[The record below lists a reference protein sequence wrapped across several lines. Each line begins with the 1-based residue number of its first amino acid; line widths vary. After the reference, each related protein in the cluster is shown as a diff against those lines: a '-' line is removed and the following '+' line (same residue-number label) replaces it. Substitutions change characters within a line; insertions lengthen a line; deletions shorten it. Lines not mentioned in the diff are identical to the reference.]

1 MKRLYQ
7 FLLLCFVILNITS
20 CSTGF
25 TAYKHGDYYNACL
38 ESIDRLRSKPNN
50 KKAQYVL
57 TTAYPLALKTTE
69 REIDNANLAN
79 NADKYDVFV
88 YNYQRMNKLADA
100 IFASPKAYELI
111 PKPVEYVAELSNA
124 KQMAAEQSYN
134 MGINA
139 LKIHTVDQARAAYQ
153 YFLKANDYVRGYKDV
168 LNKIDDARYYATL
181 RIVVQRP
188 ITSNR
193 YQYSADFFYNNL
205 LAEMKENAK
214 NRFIRFYSPEEA
226 KQERMQDPH
235 HYLVLNFEDFTIGNI
250 RETSNTVDLSRDSVV
265 VGTVKIDGKTY
276 NSYNT
281 VKAKLT
287 TLRREISSNGV
298 LSIRFI
304 DSQSGQEIQYKNFTG
319 SYVWKTTRANYKGDD
334 RAMNEEQKR
343 MCTREPQI
351 PPTDQDLF
359 VEFTKP
365 IYSQAASYVRSF
377 YSKY

>member
-1 MKRLYQ
+1 MKKFYQ

-57 TTAYPLALKTTE
+57 TTAYPLAQKTTE
-69 REIDNANLAN
+69 REIENANLAN
-79 NADKYDVFV
+79 NADKYDIFV

-111 PKPVEYVAELSNA
+111 PKPVEYIAELSNA
-124 KQMAAEQSYN
+124 KQMAAEQSYKL
-134 MGINA
+134 GINA
-139 LKIHTVDQARAAYQ
+139 LKMHTVDQARAAYQ
-153 YFLKANDYVRGYKDV
+153 YFLKANDYVNGYKDI
-168 LNKIDDARYYATL
+168 LNKIEDARYYATL

-250 RETSNTVDLSRDSVV
+250 RETSNTVDLHRDSVV
-265 VGTVKIDGKTY
+265 VGTVKVEGKTY

-287 TLRREISSNGV
+287 TFRREISSNGV
-298 LSIRFI
+298 LSVRFV
-304 DSQSGQEIQYKNFTG
+304 DSQSGQEIQYKNFAG
-319 SYVWKTTRANYKGDD
+319 SYVWNTTWANYKGDD

-365 IYSQAASYVRSF
+365 IYSQTATYVRSF
-377 YSKY
+377 YTKY